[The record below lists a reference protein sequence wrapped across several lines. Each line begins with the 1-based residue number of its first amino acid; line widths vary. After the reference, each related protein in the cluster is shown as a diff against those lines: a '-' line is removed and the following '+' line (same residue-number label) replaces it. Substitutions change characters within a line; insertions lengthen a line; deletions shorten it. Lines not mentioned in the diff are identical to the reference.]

1 MAALSVADDRHDVP
15 CFSMCFA
22 AYRNARK
29 GTSFSDY
36 TGSLEFA
43 RAAGAPV
50 PRSRQSRM
58 TAAQLV
64 NVFGQT
70 LRAEDTSLLRTA
82 THIHLTMDARH
93 HSASQ
98 WVFVRTALPTHSP
111 DVTVEWQ
118 DGGRELCEF
127 MKTRVA
133 IFATIVDA

>member
-1 MAALSVADDRHDVP
+1 
-15 CFSMCFA
+15 MCFA

-50 PRSRQSRM
+50 PRSRQRRM

-70 LRAEDTSLLRTA
+70 LRAEDTLLLRTA
-82 THIHLTMDARH
+82 THIHLTMDSRQMRLVVRARLALSSLPPNFCTESDLEA
-93 HSASQ
+93 HS
-98 WVFVRTALPTHSP
+98 H
-111 DVTVEWQ
+111 VEGLLHVQ
-118 DGGRELCEF
+118 RMSCSLYQYHNHGFLQF
-127 MKTRVA
+127 
-133 IFATIVDA
+133 